1 MSSEHGRSNDHSDG
15 RARVEMCGVICP
27 YQYDNVELA
36 FGRAGQC
43 GTVATSENELYQY
56 HADCTGRR

>member
-1 MSSEHGRSNDHSDG
+1 MEEVMIIVMAGHELRC
-15 RARVEMCGVICP
+15 VGVICP